1 MELKVYKTDGS
12 ESTRT
17 VQLNDDI
24 FDGNIINDHAIWLGV
39 KQYLANQRQGTHDT
53 LEKSTISGSTRK
65 LKKQKGTGGARA
77 GSIKSPTI
85 RGGATVFGP
94 HPRDYSFK
102 LNKKIKRL
110 ARFSAIS
117 YKAKEGKI
125 MVVEDFAFD
134 APKTRAYLSVLKNLN
149 LDTQKTL
156 LLVNESNSNV
166 YLSSRN
172 LQRAKVLRVCD
183 VNTYDVLNA
192 QSLIICENSVVDF
205 EKMLADISDKC
216 KCLKVTKI

>member
-1 MELKVYKTDGS
+1 MELTIYKIDGS
-12 ESTRT
+12 ESTKKAT
-17 VQLNDDI
+17 LNDNV
-24 FDGNIINDHAIWLGV
+24 FNVEPNDHAIWLDV
-39 KQYLANQRQGTHDT
+39 KHILANKRQGTHDT

-85 RGGATVFGP
+85 RGGATAFGP

-110 ARFSAIS
+110 ARFSALS

-125 MVVEDFAFD
+125 VLLEDFAFD
-134 APKTRAYLSVLKNLN
+134 APKTKAYLDILKNLKLEGN
-149 LDTQKTL
+149 KTL
-156 LLVNESNSNV
+156 LLANDSNTNV

-172 LQRAKVLRVCD
+172 LKRAKVIRALD
-183 VNTYDVLNA
+183 LNTYDVLNA
-192 QSLIICENSVVDF
+192 HNVIICENSIP
-205 EKMLADISDKC
+205 EIERMLGQE
-216 KCLKVTKI
+216 

>member
-1 MELKVYKTDGS
+1 MELKVYKIDGS
-12 ESTRT
+12 ESSKKVT
-17 VQLNDDI
+17 LNDAI
-24 FDGNIINDHAIWLGV
+24 FNVEPNDHAIWLDV
-39 KQYLANQRQGTHDT
+39 KHILANKRQGTHDT

-65 LKKQKGTGGARA
+65 LKRQKGTGGARA

-110 ARFSAIS
+110 ARFSALS
-117 YKAKEGKI
+117 YKAKENNI
-125 MVVEDFAFD
+125 IVVEDFAFD
-134 APKTRAYLSVLKNLN
+134 APKTKAYLDIMKNLK
-149 LDTQKTL
+149 LDDKKTL
-156 LLVNESNSNV
+156 LLANDSNTNV

-172 LQRAKVLRVCD
+172 LRRTKVIRALD

-192 QSLIICENSVVDF
+192 HNVIICENSIPEI
-205 EKMLADISDKC
+205 EKMLGQSE
-216 KCLKVTKI
+216 

>member
-1 MELKVYKTDGS
+1 MELRVYKIDGS
-12 ESTRT
+12 ETSKVIT
-17 VQLNDDI
+17 LNDSI
-24 FDGNIINDHAIWLGV
+24 FNVEPNDHAIWLDV
-39 KQYLANQRQGTHDT
+39 KHYLANQRQGTHDT

-85 RGGATVFGP
+85 RGGATAFGP

-110 ARFSAIS
+110 ARFSALT
-117 YKAKEGKI
+117 YKAKEEKI
-125 MVVEDFAFD
+125 LVLEDFALET
-134 APKTRAYLSVLKNLN
+134 PKTKTMIDLLKKFNLEN
-149 LDTQKTL
+149 TKTL
-156 LLVNESNSNV
+156 VLANDTNKNV

-172 LQRAKVLRVCD
+172 LQRTKVIRACD

-192 QSLIICENSVVDF
+192 RQIIIFENSFPEF
-205 EKMLADISDKC
+205 EKMINE
-216 KCLKVTKI
+216 